1 MPESQLRFPI
11 DLRIF
16 GAICAVW
23 ATALVFR
30 VITQTGIALPG
41 DSFQT
46 VFLGIKFYG
55 LKARAIMLLQAA
67 IYASIAAGILRMKRW
82 GLILALL
89 YMIQVVFAHLV
100 FILFYAKLP
109 GQEVHVKIAAVE
121 GPFMVLILLY
131 VWIRSRDLIF
141 GCGS

>member
-1 MPESQLRFPI
+1 MPERQPRFPI

-55 LKARAIMLLQAA
+55 LKARTVMLLQAA
-67 IYASIAAGILRMKRW
+67 IYAAIAVGIFQMRRW
-82 GLILALL
+82 GLIIALL
-89 YMIQVVFAHLV
+89 YMVQVVVAHLV
-100 FILFYAKLP
+100 FILSYAKLP
-109 GQEVHVKIAAVE
+109 GQEVHVKIAAIE
-121 GPFMVLILLY
+121 GPFMVLILLFL
-131 VWIRSRDLIF
+131 WIRSRDLIF
-141 GCGS
+141 GRSS